1 MMKKLWLWFWG
12 PPCDHKW
19 DTVRREVVKH
29 GVMKNKEAW
38 GELRPFTITKIHC
51 TRFCVKCTK
60 LIQYWE

>member
-1 MMKKLWLWFWG
+1 
-12 PPCDHKW
+12 
-19 DTVRREVVKH
+19 
-29 GVMKNKEAW
+29 MKNKEAW